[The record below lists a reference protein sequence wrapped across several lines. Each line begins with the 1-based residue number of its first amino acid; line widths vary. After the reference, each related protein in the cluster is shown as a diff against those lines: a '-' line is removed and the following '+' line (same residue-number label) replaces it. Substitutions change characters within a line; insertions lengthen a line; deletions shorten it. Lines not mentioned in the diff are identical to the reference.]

1 MFLSKKVL
9 IQVLNGG
16 NETRGKTFTKNNE
29 YTPKILKG
37 TPQNILSVD
46 IEIAC
51 FALKKERQLH

>member
-37 TPQNILSVD
+37 TPKNILSVD
-46 IEIAC
+46 IEIAV
-51 FALKKERQLH
+51 

>member
-16 NETRGKTFTKNNE
+16 NETRGKTFTKNE

-46 IEIAC
+46 IEIAV
-51 FALKKERQLH
+51 